1 MNPSRHHH
9 CPRGRALAALLLLAA
24 PALAADCTVNASGV
38 AFGNY
43 DVFSPAALN
52 GAGTVSVTCSP
63 AISYSV
69 GLSTGNGSYSQRL
82 LLSGS
87 ATLDYNLYTDASRS
101 VVWGDGTSGT
111 STVGGN
117 GESVDHTVYGRIPA
131 QQNVTTGSYG
141 DTIIV
146 TVTF

>member
-1 MNPSRHHH
+1 MNPSRHPH
-9 CPRGRALAALLLLAA
+9 CRHGCALAALLLLAA
-24 PALAADCTVNASGV
+24 PALAADCTVGASGV

-43 DVFSPAALN
+43 DVFSPTALN
-52 GAGTVSVTCSP
+52 GAGTVSVACSP
-63 AISYSV
+63 ATGYSI
-69 GLSTGNGSYSQRL
+69 GLSTGNGSYSQRWL
-82 LLSGS
+82 GSGA

-111 STVGGN
+111 STVGGS
-117 GESVDHTVYGRIPA
+117 GESVDHPVYGSVPA
-131 QQNVTTGSYG
+131 QQNVTAGSYA